1 VVSNVTPAPRVLV
14 VDDQLPMVDFIATC
28 LASHGYVVEN
38 ALDGAEAIALLDAGR
53 AAQRFSVLL
62 LDMELP
68 QVDGLGVLR
77 HLRAVGDGVAVI
89 AMSAD
94 EALLA
99 TARAFGVRETLRKP
113 FDLAHLVVLVQRHTQ
128 SH

>member
-1 VVSNVTPAPRVLV
+1 
-14 VDDQLPMVDFIATC
+14 MVDFIATC
-28 LASHGYVVEN
+28 LASHGYVVED
-38 ALDGAEAIALLDAGR
+38 ALDGTEAITLLDAGR
-53 AAQRFSVLL
+53 AAQRYSVVL

-94 EALLA
+94 EAHLA
-99 TARAFGVRETLRKP
+99 AAQAFGVRETLRKP
-113 FDLAHLVVLVQRHTQ
+113 FDLADLVMLVQRHAPPP
-128 SH
+128 S